1 MAEQSISYG
10 IGLSDQQL
18 NAMLNS
24 DVPEIR
30 QQAENYVATAQ
41 SQQAEKPNILQRV
54 GNFFNIGSAGAA
66 EPDFN
71 VITGQSVNTT
81 NQFPFKSM
89 AEMDAENTLALN
101 QMFATP
107 EDTLTSL
114 QNFQENYYLPNQNT
128 GITESTAAR
137 S

>member
-41 SQQAEKPNILQRV
+41 S
-54 GNFFNIGSAGAA
+54 
-66 EPDFN
+66 
-71 VITGQSVNTT
+71 
-81 NQFPFKSM
+81 
-89 AEMDAENTLALN
+89 
-101 QMFATP
+101 
-107 EDTLTSL
+107 
-114 QNFQENYYLPNQNT
+114 
-128 GITESTAAR
+128 
-137 S
+137 